1 VGGRGHVAVCR
12 RPARPP
18 WRLQTH
24 CCLWGDDPALPAM
37 GFETVFLSVRP
48 IVESLALGKPPE
60 LVDPASRLGARVL
73 PDHGALCHLIVMRGH
88 LD

>member
-1 VGGRGHVAVCR
+1 
-12 RPARPP
+12 
-18 WRLQTH
+18 
-24 CCLWGDDPALPAM
+24 M

-73 PDHGALCHLIVMRGH
+73 PDHGARCHLIVMRGH